1 MCSFVS
7 LGGVWE
13 EYENEGG
20 GVVVEEGLG
29 CGWRGQR
36 LKGGFL
42 RVLDYVLVCNLV
54 GFEF

>member
-42 RVLDYVLVCNLV
+42 RVQDYVLVCNLV